1 MNNIIEVIGEDGL
14 KFEVEVLDIFSVKGY
29 DNKDY
34 ILYTRNKEIDNNI
47 EVYISIL
54 KKNGNEYQLLNIEN
68 EEEWKAVQM
77 AVDEMGS

>member
-1 MNNIIEVIGEDGL
+1 MNNVINVIGEDGTD
-14 KFEVEVLDIFSVKGY
+14 FEVEVLDIFQVKGY

-34 ILYTRNKEIDNNI
+34 ILYTRNKEINNNI

-54 KKNGNEYQLLNIEN
+54 QEKDGEYKLLNIED
-68 EEEWKAVQM
+68 EKEWETVQR